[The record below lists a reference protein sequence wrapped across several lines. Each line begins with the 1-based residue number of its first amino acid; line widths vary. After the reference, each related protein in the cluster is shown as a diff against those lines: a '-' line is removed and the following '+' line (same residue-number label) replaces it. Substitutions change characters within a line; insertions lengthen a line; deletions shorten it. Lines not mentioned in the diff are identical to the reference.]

1 MELVRKILN
10 IGFTQIVVLLFPV
23 FAVMVL
29 WCTDDVQSNNLTF
42 DIEAIREFPALET
55 SYLYLMINGLT
66 ILFPFL
72 LSFDRRVH
80 FYKKWKYL
88 LPAILLTALVF
99 IPWDIYFMQVGVW
112 GFNPNYYYAPF
123 KILGL
128 PIGEWLFFV
137 TVPYAC
143 VFIYECLN
151 YYIKKDVF
159 KYIEPLITYLL
170 VLILLTLSILQ
181 WGEIYTV
188 TTFLLTATLLMY
200 YIFTD
205 RRAQL
210 SRFYLAYLVSLMPFF
225 VVNGVL
231 TGAATQAPIVVY
243 NNAENLGIR
252 LGTIPADD
260 LVYGFLL
267 LLMNVSFFETF
278 KRGNNE

>member
-1 MELVRKILN
+1 MKKILN
-10 IGFTQIVVLLFPV
+10 IGFTQIVALLFPV
-23 FAVMVL
+23 FAVIVL
-29 WCTDDVQSNNLTF
+29 WCTDDVRSDNLTF
-42 DIEAIREFPALET
+42 DIEAIREFPVLET

-88 LPAILLTALVF
+88 LPAMLLTALVF
-99 IPWDIYFMQVGVW
+99 IPWDIYFTRVGVW
-112 GFNPNYYYAPF
+112 GFNPNYYFTPF

-151 YYIKKDVF
+151 YYIKKDIF
-159 KYIEPLITYLL
+159 KYIEPIITYLL
-170 VLILLTLSILQ
+170 VIALLTLAILQ
-181 WGEIYTV
+181 WGKIYTV

-200 YIFTD
+200 YIFTNK
-205 RRAQL
+205 RAQL
-210 SRFYLAYLVSLMPFF
+210 SRFYLAYLVSMLPFF

-231 TGAATQAPIVVY
+231 TGAATKAPIVVY

-278 KRGNNE
+278 KRNG